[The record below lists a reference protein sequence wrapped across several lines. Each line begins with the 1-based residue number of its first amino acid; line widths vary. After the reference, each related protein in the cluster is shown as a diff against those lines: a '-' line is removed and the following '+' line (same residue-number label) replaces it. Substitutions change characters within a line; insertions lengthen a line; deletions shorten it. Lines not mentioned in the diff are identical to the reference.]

1 MQQQLTRLAA
11 AWCLAWP
18 AWAQVAPPAT
28 PALATTPATT
38 PATAPTAAPTAGT
51 TAATTVPTT
60 GPAPATPASTA
71 DCARLTDEAMAA
83 DLALASAQSSDQQ
96 DLQQRAA
103 QLDKS
108 MALWHQASQACTG
121 RAQERALR
129 NLRDNQRLR
138 DSLQPQ
144 LSADPACTRSQ
155 HDASQLQELAQQALR
170 ERRWLDAAMLYR
182 KAENFWDLAA
192 ERCTGKL
199 QQQAQLKRS
208 QTAED
213 AHNAEFCAPAF
224 EKARDY
230 TRQFRQTSASLGA
243 IDKQTQSLAAE
254 TLWRSAESQ
263 CIGNAQTLARSNGQ
277 NLNKD
282 RGTPWI
288 ATQPPVV
295 ASTQVATGT
304 AGTVSSTSGPAAAGS
319 APAASQ
325 AATEPVPMTGAT
337 TGGNSAEPAKATL
350 PWKDINLTISGTHYQ
365 GRFQQSGNTI
375 SGTGDVKWANGD
387 HYQGELQAT
396 QPHGQG
402 TFVWANGQRYQGQ
415 WVKGSP
421 QGSGQLA
428 FANGNQYQGE
438 VVNGVPH
445 GRGTLRYASGDSFE
459 DLFEQGNPAGSGIYR
474 WASGQSY
481 EGPWRNG
488 QPEGQ
493 GTLRFV
499 NGNQYQ
505 GQLVAGQPEG
515 EGRMTYAWGDR
526 YQGGFAQGVPHGE
539 GLYEWKNGD
548 SYRGQWQQG
557 KKHGQGT
564 MTWANGDHW
573 QGRFEQDQPTADG
586 ALTRAATAAEPEPQA
601 AQAHPPAAP
610 SPAKAAPQHHPTKA
624 P

>member
-1 MQQQLTRLAA
+1 MKLLLSWRSPLGWLGMAS
-11 AWCLAWP
+11 CLAQP
-18 AWAQVAPPAT
+18 VMAQI
-28 PALATTPATT
+28 TTPAVPVAVNAAAPSAANTT
-38 PATAPTAAPTAGT
+38 ASSATAPAS
-51 TAATTVPTT
+51 
-60 GPAPATPASTA
+60 PASVSNPA
-71 DCARLTDEAMAA
+71 ECARLTDQAMAA
-83 DLALASAQSSDQQ
+83 DLAVANAQSATQPDPQQLASQIDTA
-96 DLQQRAA
+96 L
-103 QLDKS
+103 
-108 MALWHQASQACTG
+108 ALWAQAGQVCAG
-121 RAQERALR
+121 RAQERAVR
-129 NLRDNQRLR
+129 NQRDNQRLR
-138 DSLQPQ
+138 DSLRPQ
-144 LSADPACTRSQ
+144 LDADPACTRSQ
-155 HDASQLQELAQQALR
+155 HDASQLQDLAQQALR
-170 ERRWLDAAMLYR
+170 ERRWLDAALLYR
-182 KAENFWDLAA
+182 KAENNWDVAA
-192 ERCTGKL
+192 ERCAGNL
-199 QQQAQLKRS
+199 QQQALQNRS
-208 QTAED
+208 KTAED
-213 AHNAEFCAPAF
+213 AHNAEFCAPLF

-230 TRQFRQTSASLGA
+230 TKQFRQISASLSA
-243 IDKQTQSLAAE
+243 VDKQTQSLAAE
-254 TLWRSAESQ
+254 TLWRNTETQ
-263 CIGNAQTLARSNGQ
+263 CIGNAQALARSNGQ

-288 ATQPPVV
+288 ATQPPSTPPTAVTA
-295 ASTQVATGT
+295 ASGTGIATAAPGANSGGATDGT
-304 AGTVSSTSGPAAAGS
+304 AGATTAAA
-319 APAASQ
+319 APTAA
-325 AATEPVPMTGAT
+325 AETPANPATR
-337 TGGNSAEPAKATL
+337 
-350 PWKDINLTISGTHYQ
+350 PWKDVDVTVNGTHYK
-365 GRFQQSGNTI
+365 GRFQQNSNTI
-375 SGTGDVKWANGD
+375 TGSGEVTWANGD
-387 HYQGELQAT
+387 RYEGELQDT

-415 WVKGSP
+415 WVKGTP
-421 QGSGQLA
+421 QGSGQLT

-438 VVNGVPH
+438 VVQGVPQ

-459 DLFEQGNPAGSGIYR
+459 GLFEQGQPAGSGIYR

-573 QGRFEQDQPTADG
+573 QGRFEQDQQTTDG
-586 ALTRAATAAEPEPQA
+586 VLTRAATASAPEPQA
-601 AQAHPPAAP
+601 VPVHSPAPP
-610 SPAKAAPQHHPTKA
+610 SPAKAKSVPHHPSKA

>member
-11 AWCLAWP
+11 AWCLAGP
-18 AWAQVAPPAT
+18 AWAQVAPTAPA
-28 PALATTPATT
+28 
-38 PATAPTAAPTAGT
+38 PATASAVATTAAQAAGT
-51 TAATTVPTT
+51 TAAATVPAT
-60 GPAPATPASTA
+60 GPAPAAPANTA

-83 DLALASAQSSDQQ
+83 DLVLASAQSSDQQ
-96 DLQQRAA
+96 DPQQLAR
-103 QLDKS
+103 QVDKA
-108 MALWHQASQACTG
+108 MALWTQAGQACTG

-138 DSLQPQ
+138 DNLRPQ
-144 LSADPACTRSQ
+144 LDAAPACTRSQ
-155 HDASQLQELAQQALR
+155 YDATQLQDMAQQALR

-182 KAENFWDLAA
+182 KAENSWDLAT
-192 ERCTGKL
+192 ERCTGNL
-199 QQQAQLKRS
+199 QQQALQKRS
-208 QTAED
+208 QTAQD
-213 AHNAEFCAPAF
+213 AHNAEFCAPQF

-230 TRQFRQTSASLGA
+230 TKQFRQTSASLNA
-243 IDKQTQSLAAE
+243 VDKQTQSLAAE

-263 CIGNAQTLARSNGQ
+263 CIGNAQALARSNGQ
-277 NLNKD
+277 NLNKE

-295 ASTQVATGT
+295 ATTANAATGT
-304 AGTVSSTSGPAAAGS
+304 ASSASTPTAAGS
-319 APAASQ
+319 ATAASQ
-325 AATEPVPMTGAT
+325 ATTGSAPGAT
-337 TGGNSAEPAKATL
+337 TPAAPDSGHSAEPPKATL
-350 PWKDINLTISGTHYQ
+350 PWKDVNVTVSGTHYQ
-365 GRFQQSGNTI
+365 GRFQQSGSKI
-375 SGTGDVKWANGD
+375 SGSGEVKWANGD
-387 HYQGELQAT
+387 RYQGELQDT

-402 TFVWANGQRYQGQ
+402 EFTWANGQRYQGQ
-415 WVKGSP
+415 WVKGVP

-438 VVNGVPH
+438 VVNGVPQ

-459 DLFEQGNPAGSGIYR
+459 GLFEQGQPAGSGVYR

-526 YQGGFAQGVPHGE
+526 YQGGFAQGAPHGA
-539 GLYEWKNGD
+539 GHYEWKNGD

-557 KKHGQGT
+557 QKHGQGA
-564 MTWANGDHW
+564 MTWANGDRW
-573 QGRFEQDQPTADG
+573 EGRFERDQRTEDG
-586 ALTRAATAAEPEPQA
+586 TLTRAPTAAEPEA
-601 AQAHPPAAP
+601 AQAHQPAPTPANAQAAP
-610 SPAKAAPQHHPTKA
+610 HHTAKAP
-624 P
+624 